1 MITINGETWSK
12 EELEQLIIDAKDIA
26 MCIRL
31 DIETIRENDDVMD
44 DEIYTEFSNKY

>member
-1 MITINGETWSK
+1 MITIDNKIWTK

-26 MCIRL
+26 MCIRM

-44 DEIYTEFSNKY
+44 DETYTNFSNKY